1 MWETARP
8 EGGRSRAN
16 AVTTRDPPVTHRE
29 RRAHFHVRGD
39 AREEPTRHQ
48 RPATSDNGLQRLTKA
63 ADDRQRP
70 PTTAKVQRL
79 CLLCSA
85 VFLFDWSC
93 FCLSVCFIFCL
104 FLFLFF
110 FGGAGTM
117 RIMTRSADCK
127 TSTSAATRTVR
138 KSCTLAQT
146 PLPDATTHAKTH
158 YTARAPTRALMH
170 LYVYNAQ
177 QQRATLCGCPD

>member
-1 MWETARP
+1 MTPTRRRNGDSFKRSCVCKLLLTADSALHSSIPRCHTNHP
-8 EGGRSRAN
+8 TLFWHVGNGCDLREGAVGRTPSRLGY
-16 AVTTRDPPVTHRE
+16 PPVTHRE

-110 FGGAGTM
+110 FGGLVQ
-117 RIMTRSADCK
+117 C
-127 TSTSAATRTVR
+127 V
-138 KSCTLAQT
+138 
-146 PLPDATTHAKTH
+146 
-158 YTARAPTRALMH
+158 
-170 LYVYNAQ
+170 
-177 QQRATLCGCPD
+177 